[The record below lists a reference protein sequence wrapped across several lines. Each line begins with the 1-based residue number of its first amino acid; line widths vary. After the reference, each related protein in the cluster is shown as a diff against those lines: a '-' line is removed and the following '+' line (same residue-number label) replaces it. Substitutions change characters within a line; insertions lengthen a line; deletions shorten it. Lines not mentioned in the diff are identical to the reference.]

1 MTTNIVSTGAKAL
14 KTVTNADGSLTECLV
29 KKPLGNVAR
38 SLVTPVQTLSKL
50 VTPPRVWNT
59 GLELIDGNDETFASR
74 VVTLENCHNALMVF
88 IEYLYTGTST
98 TVNFHAESGSNFLRA
113 WGYNNDTLEPEAL
126 IQEIDLLTSPCLSKY
141 YMDNGDGTRSIWA
154 KPIIFPACSF
164 KNIIL
169 DYIGYVNS
177 NATVAGEISSVKLF
191 AQPCNI
197 DYKNQSFI

>member
-1 MTTNIVSTGAKAL
+1 MTANIVSAGAKTL
-14 KTVTNADGSLTECLV
+14 KTVTNADGSTTECLV
-29 KKPLGNVAR
+29 KKNLGNISRTLA
-38 SLVTPVQTLSKL
+38 TPVQTLSKL

-59 GLELIDGNDETFASR
+59 GLELIDGNDSNFASR
-74 VVTLENCHNALMVF
+74 VITLENCHNAVTVF

-98 TVNFHAESGSNFLRA
+98 TVNIHAESGNLLRA
-113 WGYNNDTLEPEAL
+113 WGYNSETLKPEAL
-126 IQEIDLLTSPCLSKY
+126 IQEVDLLNSQCLSKY
-141 YMDNGDGTRSIWA
+141 YTDNGDGTRSIWS
-154 KPIIFPACSF
+154 KPVIIPACSF
-164 KNIIL
+164 KKIVL

>member
-1 MTTNIVSTGAKAL
+1 MTTNIVSTGSKTL

-29 KKPLGNVAR
+29 KKSLGNVTR
-38 SLVTPVQTLSKL
+38 SLETPVQTLSKL

-98 TVNFHAESGSNFLRA
+98 TVNIHAESGNLLRA
-113 WGYNNDTLEPEAL
+113 WGYNAETLKPEAL
-126 IQEIDLLTSPCLSKY
+126 IQEVDLLTSQCLSKY
-141 YMDNGDGTRSIWA
+141 YTDNGDGTRSIWS
-154 KPIIFPACSF
+154 KPVIIPACSF
-164 KNIIL
+164 KKIVL
-169 DYIGYVNS
+169 DYVGYVNS
-177 NATVAGEISSVKLF
+177 NATVAEEISAVKLF

>member
-29 KKPLGNVAR
+29 KKTLGHTAR
-38 SLVTPVQTLSKL
+38 SLETPVQTLSKL

-98 TVNFHAESGSNFLRA
+98 TVGIHAESGNLLRA
-113 WGYNNDTLEPEAL
+113 WGYNAETLQPEAL
-126 IQEIDLLTSPCLSKY
+126 IQEVDLLNSQCHTKY
-141 YMDNGDGTRSIWA
+141 YTDNGDGTRSIWA
-154 KPIIFPACSF
+154 KPVIIPACSF
-164 KNIIL
+164 KKLVL

>member
-1 MTTNIVSTGAKAL
+1 MTVNIVSTGAKTL
-14 KTVTNADGSLTECLV
+14 KTVANADGSITECLV
-29 KKPLGNVAR
+29 KKNLGNISR
-38 SLVTPVQTLSKL
+38 TLETPVQTLIKL

-59 GLELIDGNDETFASR
+59 GLELMDSDDSNFASR
-74 VVTLENCHNALMVF
+74 VLTLENCHNAVIVF

-98 TVNFHAESGSNFLRA
+98 TVNIHAESGNLLRA
-113 WGYNNDTLEPEAL
+113 WGYNAETLKPEAL
-126 IQEIDLLTSPCLSKY
+126 IQEVDLLNSQCRTKY
-141 YMDNGDGTRSIWA
+141 YTDNGDGTRSIWA
-154 KPIIFPACSF
+154 KPVILPACSF

-169 DYIGYVNS
+169 DYVGYVNS